1 MPNVLHKQT
10 ERKVQ
15 DKNDDREK
23 INKRRE
29 NICRAI
35 RCVGYGICLS
45 LAIVNSWAIFQS
57 YICNI
62 KVRSTKVVPSPG
74 NVLDSPTILVCNSTA
89 YKNQILPT
97 TTANYKENT
106 MNMSDFLV
114 EAMVVKDAGRKGV
127 LSLRP
132 KSIKEKVREV
142 ATMFQGTCIMLEETI
157 QVV

>member
-1 MPNVLHKQT
+1 MSNVLHNQT
-10 ERKVQ
+10 KNKVQ
-15 DKNDDREK
+15 EKNNNSEK
-23 INKRRE
+23 ISKRRD
-29 NICRAI
+29 NICRVI
-35 RCVGYGICLS
+35 RCVGYAICLS
-45 LAIVNSWAIFQS
+45 LAMVNSWAIFQS
-57 YICNI
+57 YIGNI

-106 MNMSDFLV
+106 MNMSDFLA
-114 EAMVVKDAGRKGV
+114 EAMLVKDAERKGV

-142 ATMFQGTCIMLEETI
+142 ETMFQGTCIILEETI